1 MTSAANTLSV
11 TIGDSVYEVIFAGFG
26 ADLLVRSPEGEPLSW
41 RPWTLI
47 EHLRALGLCLTTT
60 ARGAEVD
67 GERYAALVLDAL
79 GAPADR
85 WPGLAPLALW
95 WAAAPGA
102 SVVGEGLPTRP
113 WTFSERAQTLMEASE
128 AHDSGGLDLKL
139 DLYLYGMLR
148 ASAQHEGWEQ
158 LPAAAGHR
166 LLSEVVRLNHPDLEE
181 ERAAEPPALTRALL
195 KVCRALG
202 LTPSQVRA
210 LPAAEV
216 DRVLDLLA
224 QDAAADPV
232 AAPRRSRRPKLA
244 DHPDAIVILA
254 ED

>member
-1 MTSAANTLSV
+1 MTAAANTLSV
-11 TIGDSVYEVIFAGFG
+11 TVGDSVFEVIFAGFG
-26 ADLLVRSPEGEPLSW
+26 ADLLVLLPDGEPLTW
-41 RPWTLI
+41 RPWTLV
-47 EHLRALGLCLTTT
+47 EHLRALGLCLIT
-60 ARGAEVD
+60 AADGPGVD
-67 GERYAALVLDAL
+67 GDRYAALVLDAL
-79 GAPADR
+79 GAPAAR
-85 WPGLAPLALW
+85 WATLAPLALW
-95 WAAAPGA
+95 WAATPGA

-113 WTFSERAQTLMEASE
+113 WTFAERAQALQTASE
-128 AHDSGGLDLKL
+128 AQAGGGLDLKL
-139 DLYLYGMLR
+139 DLYLYEMLR
-148 ASAQHEGWEQ
+148 ASALYEGWDR

-166 LLSEVVRLNHPDLEE
+166 LLAEVVRLNHPDLDE

-224 QDAAADPV
+224 QDALAHPDAV
-232 AAPRRSRRPKLA
+232 SRRPRRPKLA
-244 DHPDAIVILA
+244 DHPDAVVILA

>member
-1 MTSAANTLSV
+1 MTAAANTLSV
-11 TIGDSVYEVIFAGFG
+11 TVGDSVFEVIFAGFG
-26 ADLLVRSPEGEPLSW
+26 ADLLVLLPDGEPLTW
-41 RPWTLI
+41 RPWTLV
-47 EHLRALGLCLTTT
+47 EHLRALGLCLIT
-60 ARGAEVD
+60 AADGPGVD
-67 GERYAALVLDAL
+67 GDRYAALVLDAL
-79 GAPADR
+79 GAPAAR
-85 WPGLAPLALW
+85 WATLAPLALW
-95 WAAAPGA
+95 WAATPGA

-113 WTFSERAQTLMEASE
+113 WTFAERAQALQTASE
-128 AHDSGGLDLKL
+128 AQAGGGLDLKL
-139 DLYLYGMLR
+139 DLYLYEMLS
-148 ASAQHEGWEQ
+148 ASALYEGWDR

-166 LLSEVVRLNHPDLEE
+166 LLAEVVRLNHPDLDE

-224 QDAAADPV
+224 QDALAHPDAV
-232 AAPRRSRRPKLA
+232 SRRPRRPKLA
-244 DHPDAIVILA
+244 DHPDAVVILA

>member
-1 MTSAANTLSV
+1 VTAAANTLSV
-11 TIGDSVYEVIFAGFG
+11 TVGDSVFEVIFAGFG
-26 ADLLVRSPEGEPLSW
+26 ADLLVLLPDGEPLTW
-41 RPWTLI
+41 RPWTLV
-47 EHLRALGLCLTTT
+47 EHLRALGLCLIT
-60 ARGAEVD
+60 AADGPGVD
-67 GERYAALVLDAL
+67 GDRYAALVLDAL
-79 GAPADR
+79 GAPAAR
-85 WPGLAPLALW
+85 WATLAPLALW
-95 WAAAPGA
+95 WAATPGA

-113 WTFSERAQTLMEASE
+113 WTFAERAQALQTASE
-128 AHDSGGLDLKL
+128 AQAGGGLDLKL
-139 DLYLYGMLR
+139 DLYLYEMLS
-148 ASAQHEGWEQ
+148 ASALYEGWDR

-166 LLSEVVRLNHPDLEE
+166 LLAEVVRLNHPDLDE

-224 QDAAADPV
+224 QDALAHPDAV
-232 AAPRRSRRPKLA
+232 SRRPRRPKLA
-244 DHPDAIVILA
+244 DHPDAVVILA